1 MKGYRCIIVMPENM
15 SEEKHLTLKA
25 LGAEIV
31 RTPVVKYDSPDGHF
45 ATAQRLRKEIPN
57 SIVFDQVSII
67 AKACIIILVQDGHL
81 IYELKFSLLSP
92 DFLISQVSQCQQSPG
107 TLRHHCRGDPR
118 AV

>member
-1 MKGYRCIIVMPENM
+1 MDFGRYHAIYYAGIGIALAAAVKGYRCIIVMPENM

-57 SIVFDQVSII
+57 SIVFDQV
-67 AKACIIILVQDGHL
+67 CIFGFLLPNPSKILG
-81 IYELKFSLLSP
+81 YWMA
-92 DFLISQVSQCQQSPG
+92 ISFMNG
-107 TLRHHCRGDPR
+107 N
-118 AV
+118 

>member
-1 MKGYRCIIVMPENM
+1 MDFGRYHAIYYAGIGIALAAAVKGYRCIIVMPENM

-57 SIVFDQVSII
+57 SIVFDQVSIVPFYSQ
-67 AKACIIILVQDGHL
+67 ILHEYLGA
-81 IYELKFSLLSP
+81 
-92 DFLISQVSQCQQSPG
+92 G
-107 TLRHHCRGDPR
+107 W
-118 AV
+118 

>member
-57 SIVFDQVSII
+57 SIVFDQVSIVPF
-67 AKACIIILVQDGHL
+67 KSCISIEVQGGDIIYWSANPMPFLSSHLSSRNLVM
-81 IYELKFSLLSP
+81 
-92 DFLISQVSQCQQSPG
+92 
-107 TLRHHCRGDPR
+107 
-118 AV
+118 